1 MKKKDIIVFFVIFSV
16 VIVFLFIMYTFFSMP
31 SNIDPLS
38 IGGGS
43 KVGLLELKGVIYDS
57 RSFVDDIERF
67 LDNSSVKALVIR
79 INSPGG
85 GVAASQEIYEAIK
98 RATEDVPVV
107 VSMAG
112 VAASGGY
119 YSAIAADSIFANPG
133 TTTGSIGVI
142 ASISQFYRLLDKIG
156 IDNEVIKS
164 GKFKD
169 TGSSARKM
177 TSDERAYLQG
187 WIDDAYEQFVEA
199 VAEERNL
206 PLEEVKKVADG
217 RVFTGRQ
224 ALELGLIDRIGDLH
238 DAIMTAGEMAG
249 IKGVP
254 VVLEKKKKKLT
265 LLDILLGDVEET
277 AKQLLNENVELQYL
291 MP

>member
-1 MKKKDIIVFFVIFSV
+1 MKKKDIIVFLVIFSV
-16 VIVFLFIMYTFFSMP
+16 IIVFLILMYTFFSMP

-38 IGGGS
+38 LGGGS
-43 KVGLLELKGVIYDS
+43 KVGLLELKGIIYDS
-57 RSFVDDIERF
+57 RSFVDDIGRF

-98 RATEDVPVV
+98 RAAEKVPVV

-169 TGSSARKM
+169 SGSATRKM
-177 TSDERAYLQG
+177 TADERAYLQG
-187 WIDDAYEQFVEA
+187 WIDDAYEQFVET

-206 PLEEVKKVADG
+206 SVAEVKKVADG

-238 DAIMTAGEMAG
+238 DAVMTAGGMAG
-249 IKGVP
+249 ISGEP
-254 VVLEKKKKKLT
+254 TVLEKKKKKLT
-265 LLDILLGDVEET
+265 LLDILLGDVEES
-277 AKQLLNENVELQYL
+277 ASQLLGDNLEIQYI